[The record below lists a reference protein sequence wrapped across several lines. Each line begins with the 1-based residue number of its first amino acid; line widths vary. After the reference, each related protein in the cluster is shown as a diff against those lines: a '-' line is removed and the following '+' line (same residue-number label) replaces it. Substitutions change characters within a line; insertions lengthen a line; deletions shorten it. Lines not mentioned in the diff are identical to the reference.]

1 MQTIV
6 ELSEFIKRAD
16 KLLSVSEKDE
26 LINHLAKHAKSGDLM
41 TGTGGIRKLRWSDK
55 EKVKVAV

>member
-41 TGTGGIRKLRWSDK
+41 TGTGGIRKLRWS